1 MSANNTSRTPA
12 AHEPSR
18 PDHGVAF
25 GRTAP
30 TVCVSDMDRALKFYL
45 DVLGMAKTFENG
57 SPVGFVILARGKA
70 EIHLSLAPGHKGTTA
85 NVLHLIVEDA
95 TTLHDHLEAKGA
107 RIIKGLRDQ
116 DYGLRD
122 FIFADPDGNR
132 IDVGQSL
139 A

>member
-1 MSANNTSRTPA
+1 MSAK
-12 AHEPSR
+12 EPESMI
-18 PDHGVAF
+18 DHGVTF

-30 TVCVSDMDRALKFYL
+30 TLRVSDMDRAVEFYCG
-45 DVLGMAKTFENG
+45 VLGMKKTFENG
-57 SPVGFVILARGKA
+57 SPVGFVILARDKA
-70 EIHLSLAPGHKGTTA
+70 EIHLSLAPGHKGSTA

-95 TTLHDHLEAKGA
+95 TTLHDHLDANGT

-116 DYGLRD
+116 EYGLRD

-132 IDVGQSL
+132 IDVGQPT